1 MIHKDNIAAVIL
13 CAGKGKRMNN
23 PNLAKVMATIGGKP
37 LIEHVLDSLAPLSPS
52 RTVLVVGHH
61 RESVMEFVR
70 SLPNRDVEFA
80 IQADQLGTGHAVAQ
94 CEGLLEGFGGSVLIL
109 AGDVPLLSSE
119 TLQNFIEK
127 HRESDSDISVLS
139 TFAPSPTGYGRIV
152 RSPGGAFLRITEE
165 KDADEEIRKINEINT
180 GIYLV
185 GSGLLFKS
193 LKSVKNNNAQNEY
206 YLTDIIQIEKENN
219 SAVSAFALAQFDE
232 VQGVNS
238 AEDLKRAEDSYL
250 SQINQKR

>member
-1 MIHKDNIAAVIL
+1 MKTTENIAAVIL

-37 LIEHVLDSLAPLSPS
+37 LIEHVLRSLAPLEPS

-70 SLPNRDVEFA
+70 SLQYSNTEFA
-80 IQADQLGTGHAVAQ
+80 IQAEQLGTGHAVAQ
-94 CEGLLEGFGGSVLIL
+94 CEDMLRDFDGGVLIL

-119 TLQNFIEK
+119 TLRRFIEK
-127 HRESDSDISVLS
+127 HRETRSDISVLS

-152 RSPGGAFLRITEE
+152 RAADGAFERITED
-165 KDADEEIRKINEINT
+165 KDADEETRKINEINT

-185 GSGLLFKS
+185 SSGLLFKS

-238 AEDLKRAEDSYL
+238 VEDLKRAEDSYL